1 PTAPTASPGMEQFVR
16 KRLTFLTS
24 FWNKLRPRSVTES
37 CSLGYLGSDSIS
49 LNSEAASISFIPKS
63 SLCIALYAFTARS
76 AEELS
81 ISAGDK
87 LRVLRE
93 EGEYVLARRL
103 LGEPATGYVPAAYV
117 ANLSQGT
124 SAHRP
129 WYFSK
134 ISRNEAEQLLLSPP
148 NQHGSFLV
156 RDSESSKGEYS
167 LSGDFVAIIQIKLGQ
182 GKEAGSPGH
191 SWWSIM
197 PCFSV
202 GTKGWCR
209 LQQQV
214 LPGWLVRVCHSM
226 SIWQTPPERDGW
238 ERPRWEF
245 TLRRKLGEGYFGE
258 VWEGLWRNTVPVA
271 IKIIKADMKA
281 EDFTKEIQNLKRL
294 RHEKLIQLHAVCSLE
309 EPVYIITELM
319 RKGNL
324 HSYLNSP
331 EGKSLGTSHLLNIS
345 CQVADGMRYL
355 EEKHIVHRDLAAR
368 NILVGEELTCKIAD
382 FGLARLLKDDIY
394 STSSSTKIP
403 VKWTAPEAA
412 NYRTYSLKSDV
423 WSYGILLYEVFTYG
437 QIPYEGMTNQET
449 VRQITRGYRLPRP
462 SPCPPEI
469 YSIML
474 ECWSGN
480 TEERP
485 TFLALREKLGFIYR
499 RLLSSL
505 S

>member
-1 PTAPTASPGMEQFVR
+1 PSHPPHPPGMEQFVR

-24 FWNKLRPRSVTES
+24 FWNKLRPRSVQES
-37 CSLGYLGSDSIS
+37 CSLAYLGASDSVS
-49 LNSEAASISFIPKS
+49 LHSEPNSVPFIPKS
-63 SLCIALYAFTARS
+63 SLFIALYSFTARS
-76 AEELS
+76 EEELS
-81 ISAGDK
+81 VSAGDK

-93 EGEYVLARRL
+93 EGDYVLARRL
-103 LGEPATGYVPAAYV
+103 LGEPAVGYVPAAYV

-124 SAHRP
+124 SAQRP

-134 ISRNEAEQLLLSPP
+134 ISRNEAEHLLLSPP

-167 LSGDFVAIIQIKLGQ
+167 LSVRNHSKVSHFRICK
-182 GKEAGSPGH
+182 SPGGSLYIQKGQPFPSMEELLAFYTKH
-191 SWWSIM
+191 WKVIQSPLLQ
-197 PCFSV
+197 PCS
-202 GTKGWCR
+202 
-209 LQQQV
+209 
-214 LPGWLVRVCHSM
+214 PA
-226 SIWQTPPERDGW
+226 TPPERDSW

-294 RHEKLIQLHAVCSLE
+294 RHEKLIQLHAVCSLD

-331 EGKSLGTSHLLNIS
+331 EGKSLGTSHLLNIA

-462 SPCPPEI
+462 SSCPPEI
-469 YSIML
+469 YTIML

-485 TFLALREKLGFIYR
+485 TFLALREKLGFLYR

>member
-1 PTAPTASPGMEQFVR
+1 PERRAPCPSGTGRLAR

-24 FWNKLRPRSVTES
+24 FWNKLRPRSGPDG
-37 CSLGYLGSDSIS
+37 CSLGYFAPEDCA
-49 LNSEAASISFIPKS
+49 SEPSRAALPPDP
-63 SLCIALYAFTARS
+63 ALIVALRAYVAHGAR
-76 AEELS
+76 EP
-81 ISAGDK
+81 SAGDR
-87 LRVLRE
+87 LRAPRA
-93 EGEYVLARRL
+93 EGECVPARRL
-103 LGEPATGYVPAAYV
+103 PAGAAAGYDIPAACV
-117 ANLSQGT
+117 ANLSRGR
-124 SAHRP
+124 AARRP
-129 WYFSK
+129 WYFGK
-134 ISRNEAEQLLLSPP
+134 ISRSEAEQLLLSPP
-148 NQHGSFLV
+148 NQDGSFLV

-167 LSGDFVAIIQIKLGQ
+167 LSVRARGTVSHFRIGRSAGGRLHIQQGRPFGSMEQLVAFYAANRAALQ
-182 GKEAGSPGH
+182 SPLLQ
-191 SWWSIM
+191 
-197 PCFSV
+197 PCA
-202 GTKGWCR
+202 
-209 LQQQV
+209 
-214 LPGWLVRVCHSM
+214 PAM
-226 SIWQTPPERDGW
+226 PPEQDGW

-245 TLRRKLGEGYFGE
+245 SLRRKLGEGCFGE

-281 EDFTKEIQNLKRL
+281 DDFTKEIQNLKRL
-294 RHEKLIQLHAVCSLE
+294 RHEKLIQLHAVCSVG

-324 HSYLNSP
+324 HSYLHSP
-331 EGKSLGTSHLLNIS
+331 EGKSLGTSHLVNIS

-355 EEKHIVHRDLAAR
+355 EERHIVHRDLAAR
-368 NILVGEELTCKIAD
+368 NVLVGEELTCKIAD

-437 QIPYEGMTNQET
+437 QIPYEGRMTNQET

-462 SPCPPEI
+462 SSCPAEI
-469 YSIML
+469 YGIML

-485 TFLALREKLGFIYR
+485 SFLALRGRLRVLSR
-499 RLLSSL
+499 RLPGARP
-505 S
+505 

>member
-1 PTAPTASPGMEQFVR
+1 PTAPTASSGMEQFVR

-37 CSLGYLGSDSIS
+37 CSLGYLGSDSVS
-49 LNSEAASISFIPKS
+49 LHSEATSISFIPKS

-103 LGEPATGYVPAAYV
+103 LGEPAMGYVPAAYV

-167 LSGDFVAIIQIKLGQ
+167 LSVRNHTKVSHFRICKSPRGSLYIQKGHPFPNMEELLAFYTEHWKVIQ
-182 GKEAGSPGH
+182 SPLLQ
-191 SWWSIM
+191 
-197 PCFSV
+197 PCS
-202 GTKGWCR
+202 
-209 LQQQV
+209 
-214 LPGWLVRVCHSM
+214 PA
-226 SIWQTPPERDGW
+226 TPPERDGW

-331 EGKSLGTSHLLNIS
+331 EGKSLGTSHLLNIA

>member
-1 PTAPTASPGMEQFVR
+1 PQHPPHPPGMEQFVR

-24 FWNKLRPRSVTES
+24 FWNKLRPRSVPES
-37 CSLGYLGSDSIS
+37 CSLGYLGSDSVS
-49 LNSEAASISFIPKS
+49 LHSEPNSISFIPKS
-63 SLCIALYAFTARS
+63 SLFIALYAFTARS
-76 AEELS
+76 EEELS
-81 ISAGDK
+81 VSAGDK

-103 LGEPATGYVPAAYV
+103 LGEPAMGYVPAAYV

-124 SAHRP
+124 STHRP

-167 LSGDFVAIIQIKLGQ
+167 LSVRNHTKVSHFRICK
-182 GKEAGSPGH
+182 SPGGSLYIQKGH
-191 SWWSIM
+191 PFPDMEELLAFYTKHWKVIQSPLLQ
-197 PCFSV
+197 PCS
-202 GTKGWCR
+202 
-209 LQQQV
+209 
-214 LPGWLVRVCHSM
+214 PA
-226 SIWQTPPERDGW
+226 TPPERDGW

-294 RHEKLIQLHAVCSLE
+294 RHEKLIQLHAVCSLD

-331 EGKSLGTSHLLNIS
+331 EGKSLGTSHLLNIA

-394 STSSSTKIP
+394 STSGSTKIP

-462 SPCPPEI
+462 SSCPPEI

-474 ECWSGN
+474 ECWNVN

>member
-1 PTAPTASPGMEQFVR
+1 PQRRAPCPSGMGRLVR
-16 KRLTFLTS
+16 KRWAFLTS
-24 FWNKLRPRSVTES
+24 FWNKLRSRSGPDG
-37 CSLGYLGSDSIS
+37 CSLGYF
-49 LNSEAASISFIPKS
+49 AASEDCAALPSEPS
-63 SLCIALYAFTARS
+63 CASLSADPALFVALHAFAARS
-76 AEELS
+76 ARELS
-81 ISAGDK
+81 VSAGDK

-103 LGEPATGYVPAAYV
+103 PGEAATGYIPAAYV
-117 ANLSQGT
+117 ANVSQG
-124 SAHRP
+124 SAARRP
-129 WYFSK
+129 WYFGK
-134 ISRNEAEQLLLSPP
+134 ISRSKAEQLLLSPP

-167 LSGDFVAIIQIKLGQ
+167 LSVRAHGTVSHFRIGR
-182 GKEAGSPGH
+182 SPGGRLH
-191 SWWSIM
+191 IQRGRPFGSMEQLLAFYAADWAALQSPLLQ
-197 PCFSV
+197 PCA
-202 GTKGWCR
+202 
-209 LQQQV
+209 
-214 LPGWLVRVCHSM
+214 PA
-226 SIWQTPPERDGW
+226 TPPERDGW

-281 EDFTKEIQNLKRL
+281 DDFTKEIQNLKRL
-294 RHEKLIQLHAVCSLE
+294 RHEKLIQLHAVCSVD

-324 HSYLNSP
+324 HSYLHSP
-331 EGKSLGTSHLLNIS
+331 EGKSLGTSHLVNIS

-462 SPCPPEI
+462 SCCPAEI
-469 YSIML
+469 YGIML
-474 ECWSGN
+474 ECWNGN

-485 TFLALREKLGFIYR
+485 SFLALRERLRVIYR
-499 RLLSSL
+499 RLPGALS
-505 S
+505 

>member
-1 PTAPTASPGMEQFVR
+1 IGASQALHPPGMEQFVR

-24 FWNKLRPRSVTES
+24 FWNKLWPRSGPDS
-37 CSLGYLGSDSIS
+37 CSLGYFGSDSVS
-49 LNSEAASISFIPKS
+49 LHSEPSCVSFIPKS
-63 SLCIALYAFTARS
+63 SLFIALYAFTARS
-76 AEELS
+76 ADELS
-81 ISAGDK
+81 VNAGDK

-93 EGEYVLARRL
+93 EGDYVLARRL

-134 ISRNEAEQLLLSPP
+134 ISRSEAEQLLLSPP

-167 LSGDFVAIIQIKLGQ
+167 LSVRNHTKVSHFRICKSP
-182 GKEAGSPGH
+182 AGSLYIQRGH
-191 SWWSIM
+191 PFPDMEELLAFYTENWKVIQSPLLQ
-197 PCFSV
+197 PCSP
-202 GTKGWCR
+202 T
-209 LQQQV
+209 
-214 LPGWLVRVCHSM
+214 
-226 SIWQTPPERDGW
+226 TPPERDGW

-294 RHEKLIQLHAVCSLE
+294 RHEKLIQLHAVCSLD

-331 EGKSLGTSHLLNIS
+331 EGKSLGTSHLLNIA

-449 VRQITRGYRLPRP
+449 IRQITRGYRLPRP
-462 SPCPPEI
+462 SLCPPEI

-499 RLLSSL
+499 RLLNTL

>member
-1 PTAPTASPGMEQFVR
+1 MEQFVR

-24 FWNKLRPRSVTES
+24 FWNKLRPRSVSES
-37 CSLGYLGSDSIS
+37 CSLGYLGSDSVS
-49 LNSEAASISFIPKS
+49 LHSEANSIPFIPKS
-63 SLCIALYAFTARS
+63 SLFIALYAFTARS
-76 AEELS
+76 EEELS
-81 ISAGDK
+81 VSAGDK

-93 EGEYVLARRL
+93 EGEYVFARRL
-103 LGEPATGYVPAAYV
+103 LGEPAMGYVPTAYV

-167 LSGDFVAIIQIKLGQ
+167 LSVRSHTKVSHFRICK
-182 GKEAGSPGH
+182 SPGGSLYIQKGH
-191 SWWSIM
+191 PFPDMEELLAFYTEHWNVIQSPLLQ
-197 PCFSV
+197 PCS
-202 GTKGWCR
+202 
-209 LQQQV
+209 
-214 LPGWLVRVCHSM
+214 PAVR
-226 SIWQTPPERDGW
+226 TDGW

-294 RHEKLIQLHAVCSLE
+294 RHEKLIQLHAVCSLD

-324 HSYLNSP
+324 HTYLNSP
-331 EGKSLGTSHLLNIS
+331 EGKSLSTSHLLNIA

-368 NILVGEELTCKIAD
+368 NILVGEELTCKI
-382 FGLARLLKDDIY
+382 DDIY

-462 SPCPPEI
+462 SSCPPEI
-469 YSIML
+469 YGIML

>member
-37 CSLGYLGSDSIS
+37 CSLGYLGSDSVS
-49 LNSEAASISFIPKS
+49 LNSEATSISFIPKS

-167 LSGDFVAIIQIKLGQ
+167 LSVRNHAKVSHFRICKSPRGSLYIQKGHPFPNMEELLAFYTEHWKVIQ
-182 GKEAGSPGH
+182 SPLLQ
-191 SWWSIM
+191 
-197 PCFSV
+197 PCS
-202 GTKGWCR
+202 
-209 LQQQV
+209 
-214 LPGWLVRVCHSM
+214 PA
-226 SIWQTPPERDGW
+226 TPPERDGW

-331 EGKSLGTSHLLNIS
+331 EGKSLGTSHLLNIA

>member
-1 PTAPTASPGMEQFVR
+1 MEQFVR

-24 FWNKLRPRSVTES
+24 FWNKLRPRSNLDT
-37 CSLGYLGSDSIS
+37 CSLGYFGSDSVS
-49 LNSEAASISFIPKS
+49 LHSEPTSVCLIPKS
-63 SLCIALYAFTARS
+63 SLFIALYAFTARS
-76 AEELS
+76 ADELS
-81 ISAGDK
+81 VKAGDK
-87 LRVLRE
+87 LRVLKE

-103 LGEPATGYVPAAYV
+103 LGEAATGYVPATYV

-124 SAHRP
+124 SARRP

-134 ISRNEAEQLLLSPP
+134 ISRSEAEQLLLSPP

-156 RDSESSKGEYS
+156 RDSESSKGEYA
-167 LSGDFVAIIQIKLGQ
+167 LS
-182 GKEAGSPGH
+182 
-191 SWWSIM
+191 
-197 PCFSV
+197 
-202 GTKGWCR
+202 
-209 LQQQV
+209 
-214 LPGWLVRVCHSM
+214 VCNARFT
-226 SIWQTPPERDGW
+226 QTPPERDGW

-294 RHEKLIQLHAVCSLE
+294 RHEKLIQLHAVCSVD

-331 EGKSLGTSHLLNIS
+331 EGKSLGTSHLVNIA

-368 NILVGEELTCKIAD
+368 NILVGDELTCKIAD

-462 SPCPPEI
+462 STCPPEI
-469 YSIML
+469 YIIML
-474 ECWSGN
+474 ECWNGN

-485 TFLALREKLGFIYR
+485 TFFTLRERLGLIYR
-499 RLLSSL
+499 RVLSSL

>member
-1 PTAPTASPGMEQFVR
+1 SPPHPPHHPAMEQFVR
-16 KRLTFLTS
+16 KRLSFLTS
-24 FWNKLRPRSVTES
+24 FWNKLRPRAVTES
-37 CSLGYLGSDSIS
+37 CSLGYLGSDSVS
-49 LNSEAASISFIPKS
+49 LHSELNSVSFIPKS

-76 AEELS
+76 SEELS
-81 ISAGDK
+81 VSAGDK

-103 LGEPATGYVPAAYV
+103 LGEPAMGYVPAAYV

-167 LSGDFVAIIQIKLGQ
+167 LSVRNHSKVSHFRICKSPRGSLYIQKGHLFPNMEELLAFYMEHWKVIQ
-182 GKEAGSPGH
+182 SPLLQ
-191 SWWSIM
+191 
-197 PCFSV
+197 PCS
-202 GTKGWCR
+202 
-209 LQQQV
+209 
-214 LPGWLVRVCHSM
+214 PA
-226 SIWQTPPERDGW
+226 TPPERDGW

-294 RHEKLIQLHAVCSLE
+294 RHEKLIQLHAVCSLD

-331 EGKSLGTSHLLNIS
+331 EGKSLGTSHLLNIA

-462 SPCPPEI
+462 SSCPPEV

>member
-1 PTAPTASPGMEQFVR
+1 MNAKCCLCLLLLGALQPNQD
-16 KRLTFLTS
+16 
-24 FWNKLRPRSVTES
+24 SVTSSTEQVFWFP
-37 CSLGYLGSDSIS
+37 CSLEVLFSGARTEVPGCSPQPQIRGQ
-49 LNSEAASISFIPKS
+49 S
-63 SLCIALYAFTARS
+63 SLFIALYAFTARS
-76 AEELS
+76 ADELS

-93 EGEYVLARRL
+93 EGDYVLARRL
-103 LGEPATGYVPAAYV
+103 LGEPAMGYVPAAYV
-117 ANLSQGT
+117 ANLSQGS

-134 ISRNEAEQLLLSPP
+134 ISRSEAEQLLLSPP

-156 RDSESSKGEYS
+156 RDSESNKGEYS
-167 LSGDFVAIIQIKLGQ
+167 LSVRNHAKVSHFRICK
-182 GKEAGSPGH
+182 SPGGSLYIQKGH
-191 SWWSIM
+191 PFPDMEELLAFYTENWKVIQSPLLQ
-197 PCFSV
+197 PCSPTV
-202 GTKGWCR
+202 
-209 LQQQV
+209 
-214 LPGWLVRVCHSM
+214 
-226 SIWQTPPERDGW
+226 DGW

-258 VWEGLWRNTVPVA
+258 VWEGLWRNSVPVA

-294 RHEKLIQLHAVCSLE
+294 RHEKLIQLHAVCSLD

-324 HSYLNSP
+324 HSYLNR
-331 EGKSLGTSHLLNIS
+331 KSLGTSHLLNIA

-437 QIPYEGMTNQET
+437 QIPYEGRAGGPLQ
-449 VRQITRGYRLPRP
+449 GYRLPR
-462 SPCPPEI
+462 
-469 YSIML
+469 IML

-499 RLLSSL
+499 RLLNSL

>member
-1 PTAPTASPGMEQFVR
+1 PTASTASPGMEQFVR

-37 CSLGYLGSDSIS
+37 CSLGYLGSDSVS
-49 LNSEAASISFIPKS
+49 LNSEATSISFIPKS

-81 ISAGDK
+81 INAGDK

-103 LGEPATGYVPAAYV
+103 LGEPAMGYVPAAYV
-117 ANLSQGT
+117 ANLSQGS

-167 LSGDFVAIIQIKLGQ
+167 LSVRNHAKVSHFRICKSPRGSLYIQKGHPFPNMEELLAFYTEHWNVIQ
-182 GKEAGSPGH
+182 SPLLQ
-191 SWWSIM
+191 
-197 PCFSV
+197 PCS
-202 GTKGWCR
+202 
-209 LQQQV
+209 
-214 LPGWLVRVCHSM
+214 PA
-226 SIWQTPPERDGW
+226 TPPERDGW

>member
-1 PTAPTASPGMEQFVR
+1 MEQFVR

-37 CSLGYLGSDSIS
+37 CSLGYLGSDSVS
-49 LNSEAASISFIPKS
+49 LSSEATSISVIPKS

-81 ISAGDK
+81 VSAGDK

-167 LSGDFVAIIQIKLGQ
+167 LSVRNHTKVSHFRICKSPRGSLYIQR
-182 GKEAGSPGH
+182 GH
-191 SWWSIM
+191 PFPNMEELLAFYTEHW
-197 PCFSV
+197 
-202 GTKGWCR
+202 K
-209 LQQQV
+209 
-214 LPGWLVRVCHSM
+214 
-226 SIWQTPPERDGW
+226 TPPERDGW

-331 EGKSLGTSHLLNIS
+331 EGKSLGTSHLLNIA

>member
-37 CSLGYLGSDSIS
+37 CSLGYLGSDSVS
-49 LNSEAASISFIPKS
+49 LNSEATSISFIPKS

-103 LGEPATGYVPAAYV
+103 LGEPAMGYVPAAYV

-124 SAHRP
+124 SAHHP

-167 LSGDFVAIIQIKLGQ
+167 LSVRNHTKVSHFRICKSPRGSLYIQRGHPFPNMEELLAFYTEHWKVIQ
-182 GKEAGSPGH
+182 SPLLQ
-191 SWWSIM
+191 
-197 PCFSV
+197 PCS
-202 GTKGWCR
+202 
-209 LQQQV
+209 
-214 LPGWLVRVCHSM
+214 PA
-226 SIWQTPPERDGW
+226 TPPERDGW

-331 EGKSLGTSHLLNIS
+331 EGKSLGTSQLLNIA

>member
-1 PTAPTASPGMEQFVR
+1 PLHPPHPPGMEQFVR

-24 FWNKLRPRSVTES
+24 FWNKLRPRSVPES
-37 CSLGYLGSDSIS
+37 CSLGYLGSDSVS
-49 LNSEAASISFIPKS
+49 LHSEPNSISFIPKS
-63 SLCIALYAFTARS
+63 SLFIALYAFTARS

-81 ISAGDK
+81 VSAGDK

-93 EGEYVLARRL
+93 EGCSPSLAQKVQEPLGWTRPRL
-103 LGEPATGYVPAAYV
+103 CTISLHCTNP
-117 ANLSQGT
+117 
-124 SAHRP
+124 SALP
-129 WYFSK
+129 PSWYFSK

-167 LSGDFVAIIQIKLGQ
+167 LSVRNHAKVSHFRICK
-182 GKEAGSPGH
+182 SPGGSLYIQKGH
-191 SWWSIM
+191 PFPDMEELLAFYTEHWKVIQSPLLQ
-197 PCFSV
+197 PCS
-202 GTKGWCR
+202 
-209 LQQQV
+209 
-214 LPGWLVRVCHSM
+214 PA
-226 SIWQTPPERDGW
+226 TPPERDGW

-294 RHEKLIQLHAVCSLE
+294 RHEKLIQLHAVCSLD

-331 EGKSLGTSHLLNIS
+331 EGKSLGTSHLLNIA

-462 SPCPPEI
+462 SSCPPEI

>member
-1 PTAPTASPGMEQFVR
+1 RPPHPLHPPGMEQFVR

-24 FWNKLRPRSVTES
+24 FWNKLRPRSVPES
-37 CSLGYLGSDSIS
+37 CSLGYLGSDSVS
-49 LNSEAASISFIPKS
+49 LHSEPNSISFIPKS
-63 SLCIALYAFTARS
+63 SLFIALYAFTARS
-76 AEELS
+76 EEELS
-81 ISAGDK
+81 VSAGDK

-103 LGEPATGYVPAAYV
+103 LGEPAMGYVPAAYV

-124 SAHRP
+124 STHRP

-167 LSGDFVAIIQIKLGQ
+167 LSEIPGECCIPPIAPPGCSLRELPPPRLHPPGAALNSAALRAVRLRGGLSPLIK
-182 GKEAGSPGH
+182 H
-191 SWWSIM
+191 H
-197 PCFSV
+197 
-202 GTKGWCR
+202 
-209 LQQQV
+209 
-214 LPGWLVRVCHSM
+214 LPGPNEPHTARRLLSPEVGVKGVMGRGISSQQSCWLS
-226 SIWQTPPERDGW
+226 PP
-238 ERPRWEF
+238 
-245 TLRRKLGEGYFGE
+245 
-258 VWEGLWRNTVPVA
+258 
-271 IKIIKADMKA
+271 ADMKA

-294 RHEKLIQLHAVCSLE
+294 RHEKLIQLHAVCSLD

-331 EGKSLGTSHLLNIS
+331 EGKSLGTSHLLNIA

-462 SPCPPEI
+462 SSCPPEI

-474 ECWSGN
+474 ECWNGN

>member
-1 PTAPTASPGMEQFVR
+1 PDPAGMEQFVR
-16 KRLTFLTS
+16 KRLTFLTF
-24 FWNKLRPRSVTES
+24 FWNKLRPRPGQET
-37 CSLGYLGSDSIS
+37 CSLAYLGSDSIS
-49 LNSEAASISFIPKS
+49 LHSEPNSISFIPKS
-63 SLCIALYAFTARS
+63 SLFIALYSFTARS
-76 AEELS
+76 EEELS
-81 ISAGDK
+81 IRAGDK

-93 EGEYVLARRL
+93 EGDYVLARRL
-103 LGEPATGYVPAAYV
+103 LGEPAMGYVPAAYV

-124 SAHRP
+124 SARQP

-134 ISRNEAEQLLLSPP
+134 ISRNEAEHLLLSPP
-148 NQHGSFLV
+148 NQHGSFLI

-167 LSGDFVAIIQIKLGQ
+167 LSVRNQLKVSHFRICK
-182 GKEAGSPGH
+182 SPGGSLYIQKGH
-191 SWWSIM
+191 LFPNMEELLAFYTEHWKVIQSPLLQ
-197 PCFSV
+197 PCS
-202 GTKGWCR
+202 
-209 LQQQV
+209 
-214 LPGWLVRVCHSM
+214 PM
-226 SIWQTPPERDGW
+226 TPPERDGW

-294 RHEKLIQLHAVCSLE
+294 RHEKLIQLHAVCSLD

-331 EGKSLGTSHLLNIS
+331 EGKSLGTSHLLNIA

-462 SPCPPEI
+462 SSCPPEI

-474 ECWSGN
+474 ECWNGN

>member
-1 PTAPTASPGMEQFVR
+1 MEQFVR

-24 FWNKLRPRSVTES
+24 FWNKLRPGSRDG
-37 CSLGYLGSDSIS
+37 CSLGYFGSDAVS
-49 LNSEAASISFIPKS
+49 LHSEPNPVSHIPKS
-63 SLCIALYAFTARS
+63 SLFIALYAFTARS
-76 AEELS
+76 ADELS
-81 ISAGDK
+81 INAGDK
-87 LRVLRE
+87 LRVLKE

-103 LGEPATGYVPAAYV
+103 LGEPATGYVPATYV
-117 ANLSQGT
+117 ANLSQAT

-167 LSGDFVAIIQIKLGQ
+167 LSVRNHAKVSHFRICKSPGGSLHIQEGQPFASMEQLLAFYAANWPIIQRRLLQ
-182 GKEAGSPGH
+182 
-191 SWWSIM
+191 
-197 PCFSV
+197 PCV
-202 GTKGWCR
+202 
-209 LQQQV
+209 
-214 LPGWLVRVCHSM
+214 PA
-226 SIWQTPPERDGW
+226 TPPERDGW

-294 RHEKLIQLHAVCSLE
+294 RHEKLIQLHAVCSVD

-331 EGKSLGTSHLLNIS
+331 EGKSLGTSHLVNIAF
-345 CQVADGMRYL
+345 QVADGMRYL

-368 NILVGEELTCKIAD
+368 NILVGDELTCKIAD

-412 NYRTYSLKSDV
+412 NYRTYSSKSDV

-449 VRQITRGYRLPRP
+449 IRQITRGYRLPRP
-462 SPCPPEI
+462 STCPPEI
-469 YSIML
+469 YVIML
-474 ECWSGN
+474 ECWNRN

-485 TFLALREKLGFIYR
+485 TFSTLCERLGFIYSR
-499 RLLSSL
+499 VLSSL

>member
-1 PTAPTASPGMEQFVR
+1 PTARTALPGMEQFVR

-37 CSLGYLGSDSIS
+37 CSLGYLGSDSVS
-49 LNSEAASISFIPKS
+49 LHSEATSISFIPKS

-93 EGEYVLARRL
+93 EGDYVLARRL
-103 LGEPATGYVPAAYV
+103 LGEPAMGYVPAAYV

-148 NQHGSFLV
+148 NQHGSFLI

-167 LSGDFVAIIQIKLGQ
+167 LSVRNHAKVSHFRICKSPRGSLYIQKGHLFPNMEELLAFYTEHWKVIQ
-182 GKEAGSPGH
+182 SPLLQ
-191 SWWSIM
+191 
-197 PCFSV
+197 PCSPV
-202 GTKGWCR
+202 
-209 LQQQV
+209 
-214 LPGWLVRVCHSM
+214 
-226 SIWQTPPERDGW
+226 TPPERDGW

-324 HSYLNSP
+324 HNYLNSP
-331 EGKSLGTSHLLNIS
+331 EGKSLGTSHLLNIA

-499 RLLSSL
+499 RLISSL